1 MKKIIILILLLI
13 LIPNTSLATEQ
24 IIEEQME
31 ALNLG
36 QFIQEGE
43 KYTKDAFPEISIK
56 ELITQSLTGKV
67 NNSLMYKAVLKI
79 LGKEI
84 VSSITIIGSILA
96 IIVIHSILKSISEN
110 LGNNN
115 TSQIAY
121 FVEYILIITMIM
133 ANFAVIIESIK
144 NTISNLVGFMN
155 CLVPILIS
163 LIIATGQVASGA
175 VLQPI
180 LIFAVIFIGNII
192 NLVIL
197 PITTASM
204 ILSIAS
210 NISDKVQIGNLSKFF
225 KSSITWFLGF
235 IITIFVGLLSLEGT
249 LTSSVDGITIK
260 GIKSAASTFIP
271 VVGKALG
278 DSVDTVLGATSLIKN
293 SVGFV
298 GIVIVIAICILPIV
312 KLIILNIMYS
322 LLGAVSEPLADK
334 KIVNVIGQV
343 SGVFKILLGIMFFVS
358 VLLIVGIALTLKIS
372 NASLMYRWWRGKS
385 DKLY

>member
-210 NISDKVQIGNLSKFF
+210 NISDKVQIGNLAKFF

-372 NASLMYRWWRGKS
+372 NESLMYR
-385 DKLY
+385 

>member
-24 IIEEQME
+24 IIEGQME

-84 VSSITIIGSILA
+84 VSSITIIGSLLA

-210 NISDKVQIGNLSKFF
+210 NISDKVQIGNLAKFF

-372 NASLMYRWWRGKS
+372 NASLMYR
-385 DKLY
+385 

>member
-1 MKKIIILILLLI
+1 MVVRMKKIIILILLLI

-197 PITTASM
+197 PITTANM

-210 NISDKVQIGNLSKFF
+210 NISDKVQIGNLAKFF

-372 NASLMYRWWRGKS
+372 NASLMYR
-385 DKLY
+385 

>member
-1 MKKIIILILLLI
+1 MKKILILMLLLI
-13 LIPNTSLATEQ
+13 LIPNSSLAIEQ
-24 IIEEQME
+24 IIDDQME

-36 QFIQEGE
+36 QFILEGE
-43 KYTKDAFPEISIK
+43 KYTKDTFPEISIK
-56 ELITQSLTGKV
+56 ELISQSLIGKV
-67 NNSLMYKAVLKI
+67 NNSIMYKAILKI

-96 IIVIHSILKSISEN
+96 IIVLHSILKSISEN

-121 FVEYILIITMIM
+121 FVEYILIITIIM
-133 ANFAVIIESIK
+133 SNFAIIIESIK

-180 LIFAVIFIGNII
+180 LIFAIVFIGNII
-192 NLVIL
+192 NIGVI
-197 PITTASM
+197 PITTISM

-210 NISDKVQIGNLSKFF
+210 NISDKVQIGNLAKFL
-225 KSSITWFLGF
+225 KSSVTWFLGF

-260 GIKSAASTFIP
+260 GIKSVASTFIP

-298 GIVIVIAICILPIV
+298 GIIIVIAICTLPIV

-322 LLGAVSEPLADK
+322 LLGAISEPLADK
-334 KIVNVIGQV
+334 KIVNVINQV
-343 SGVFKILLGIMFFVS
+343 SGVFKILLGIMFFVA

-372 NASLMYRWWRGKS
+372 NASLMYR
-385 DKLY
+385 

>member
-1 MKKIIILILLLI
+1 MVVRMKKIIMLILLLI

-210 NISDKVQIGNLSKFF
+210 NISDKVQIGNLAKFF

-358 VLLIVGIALTLKIS
+358 ILLIVGIALTLKIS
-372 NASLMYRWWRGKS
+372 NASLMYR
-385 DKLY
+385 